1 MHERAPGR
9 ARVWARTRAR
19 ARARARGDA
28 GASLVEFALV
38 LPLFMMLLLGMF
50 TGGLA
55 YSRKLAVSQATRE
68 GARYGATLPLS
79 AESTLDLWLQRESDV
94 AVASSDGDL
103 STSASGMQVCVAYVP
118 GSGTP
123 RRIQRVGVSTFFS
136 NATCFT
142 DGRSG
147 ESRVQVVGSRS
158 SELEALVWSRDL
170 TLSSR
175 AVARFEAE

>member
-1 MHERAPGR
+1 
-9 ARVWARTRAR
+9 
-19 ARARARGDA
+19 
-28 GASLVEFALV
+28 
-38 LPLFMMLLLGMF
+38 MMLLLGML

-79 AESTLDLWLQRESDV
+79 AEATVDLWLQRVSDI

-123 RRIQRVGVSTFFS
+123 RRIQRVGVATSFS
-136 NATCFT
+136 DDVCFV
-142 DGRSG
+142 DGRTG
-147 ESRVQVVGSRS
+147 EARVQVVGSRTS
-158 SELEALVWSRDL
+158 TLEALVWSRELDL
-170 TLSSR
+170 RSR
-175 AVARFEAE
+175 AVARFEAG